1 LYTVPTY
8 DNRIVIQ
15 RDDYKLDPAT
25 KLIITFRVCFWFYLL
40 MYMNNNPK
48 HIKSI
53 IDDFITSHR
62 WEEQI
67 LIESIPSIWES
78 VIGAKISSISTFQRY
93 ENGII
98 YIKVPLAPWRN
109 ELILRRQDYIQLIND
124 QLGKAIVTDIIF
136 R

>member
-1 LYTVPTY
+1 
-8 DNRIVIQ
+8 
-15 RDDYKLDPAT
+15 
-25 KLIITFRVCFWFYLL
+25 

-53 IDDFITSHR
+53 IDEFISSHR
-62 WEEQI
+62 WEEKI
-67 LIESIPSIWES
+67 LIESIPTIWEA
-78 VIGAKISSISTFQRY
+78 VIGVKISTISTFQRY

-98 YIKVPLAPWRN
+98 YIRVPLAPWRN

-124 QLGKAIVTDIIF
+124 KLGKPIVNDIIF

>member
-1 LYTVPTY
+1 
-8 DNRIVIQ
+8 
-15 RDDYKLDPAT
+15 
-25 KLIITFRVCFWFYLL
+25 
-40 MYMNNNPK
+40 MNMNNPK

-53 IDDFITSHR
+53 IDDFITSHH

-78 VIGAKISSISTFQRY
+78 SIGEKVSSIATFQRF

-109 ELILRRQDYIQLIND
+109 ELILRRQDYIKLINNK
-124 QLGKAIVTDIIF
+124 LGKPIVNDIIF

>member
-1 LYTVPTY
+1 
-8 DNRIVIQ
+8 
-15 RDDYKLDPAT
+15 
-25 KLIITFRVCFWFYLL
+25 

-53 IDDFITSHR
+53 IDEFISSHR

-67 LIESIPSIWES
+67 LIESIPTIWEA
-78 VIGAKISSISTFQRY
+78 VIGVKISTISTFQRY
-93 ENGII
+93 ENGTI
-98 YIKVPLAPWRN
+98 YIRVPLAPWRN

-124 QLGKAIVTDIIF
+124 KLGKPIVTDIIF

>member
-1 LYTVPTY
+1 
-8 DNRIVIQ
+8 
-15 RDDYKLDPAT
+15 
-25 KLIITFRVCFWFYLL
+25 
-40 MYMNNNPK
+40 MYVNNPK

-53 IDDFITSHR
+53 IDEFISSHR

-67 LIESIPSIWES
+67 LIESIPIIWEA
-78 VIGAKISSISTFQRY
+78 VIGDKVSSIATFQRF

-98 YIKVPLAPWRN
+98 YIRVPLAPWRN

-124 QLGKAIVTDIIF
+124 KLGKHIVTDIIF

>member
-1 LYTVPTY
+1 
-8 DNRIVIQ
+8 
-15 RDDYKLDPAT
+15 
-25 KLIITFRVCFWFYLL
+25 

-53 IDDFITSHR
+53 IDEFISSHR

-67 LIESIPSIWES
+67 LIEFIPTIWEA
-78 VIGAKISSISTFQRY
+78 VIGVKISTISTFQRY

-98 YIKVPLAPWRN
+98 YIRVPLAPWRN

-124 QLGKAIVTDIIF
+124 KLGKPIVNDIIF